1 MNIHLREM
9 THFYIKCKKY
19 TTMVQQYNWNIV
31 GSAVKHHNTNPTMVY
46 KYWRSTIQYKNS
58 RKMQIRY
65 LLTSIYMTGH
75 FPGLAQAHQYMTGH
89 FPGLAQAHQY
99 MTDHF
104 HKALWWSSCLPMI
117 SDSLRLPRLLPPLK
131 LVAMI

>member
-19 TTMVQQYNWNIV
+19 TTMVQRYNWNIV
-31 GSAVKHHNTNPTMVY
+31 GSAFKHHNTNPTMVY

-75 FPGLAQAHQYMTGH
+75 FPGLAQAHQ
-89 FPGLAQAHQY
+89 
-99 MTDHF
+99 
-104 HKALWWSSCLPMI
+104 
-117 SDSLRLPRLLPPLK
+117 
-131 LVAMI
+131 

>member
-19 TTMVQQYNWNIV
+19 TTMVQRYNWNIV

-46 KYWRSTIQYKNS
+46 RYWRGTIQYKNS